1 MTTLSPA
8 PAEIPQGYRD
18 LLERPIVVTLVTL
31 MPDGFPQASAVW
43 FSFDG
48 EYLWVNSAKGR
59 QKDKNMRARPQVA
72 ILSIDPEDPYR
83 FLEVRGVVD
92 EVTEEGALDLINHLS
107 EVYDGEPDFFRDKP
121 ERRHTEVRVNYKIR
135 PVRFVPHGPKK

>member
-1 MTTLSPA
+1 MTTLSSTPV
-8 PAEIPQGYRD
+8 EIPAGHRD
-18 LLERPIVVTLVTL
+18 LVERPIVVSLVTL
-31 MPDGFPQASAVW
+31 MPDGGPQASAVW

-83 FLEVRGVVD
+83 FLEVRGVVE
-92 EVTEEGALDLINHLS
+92 EVTEAGALELINHLS
-107 EVYDGEPDFFRDKP
+107 DIYDREPDFFAKKP
-121 ERRHTEVRVNYKIR
+121 ELRHTQVRVNYKIR
-135 PVRFVPHGPKK
+135 PVRVVPHGPAK